1 MVLVLQ
7 YMLLGGLISR
17 IGSKK
22 VGTML
27 AHVKKQDLLVLNELM
42 EAGKV
47 VPILDRCY
55 SLSEVSEAY
64 RHLETRHARGKI
76 VVTWEQ
82 DNK

>member
-1 MVLVLQ
+1 
-7 YMLLGGLISR
+7 
-17 IGSKK
+17 
-22 VGTML
+22 ML

-47 VPILDRCY
+47 APVLDRCY

-82 DNK
+82 ENK